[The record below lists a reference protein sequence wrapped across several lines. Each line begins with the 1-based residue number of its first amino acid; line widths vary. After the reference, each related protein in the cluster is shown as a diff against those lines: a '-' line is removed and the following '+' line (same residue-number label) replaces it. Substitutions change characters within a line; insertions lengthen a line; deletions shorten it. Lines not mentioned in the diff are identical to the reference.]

1 MLNPPSPSQQLTWVI
16 DRSTNRH
23 LSGLRTFLAIVG
35 EGGVAWSKHRPLGA
49 QGQPGVLAGGGALRE
64 GGPHGVWEGAFEN
77 YPAGLGGSPAW
88 RWLGTR

>member
-1 MLNPPSPSQQLTWVI
+1 M
-16 DRSTNRH
+16 
-23 LSGLRTFLAIVG
+23 
-35 EGGVAWSKHRPLGA
+35 AWSKHRPLGA

-64 GGPHGVWEGAFEN
+64 GGPHGVWEGVFES